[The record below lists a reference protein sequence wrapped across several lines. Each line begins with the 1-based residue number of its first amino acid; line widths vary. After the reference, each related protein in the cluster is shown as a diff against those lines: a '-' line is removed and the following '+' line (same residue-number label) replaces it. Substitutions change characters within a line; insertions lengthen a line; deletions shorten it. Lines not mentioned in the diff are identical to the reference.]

1 MFIQNMSMAAQQVA
15 ILYLIVAVGFIA
27 DRIGI
32 FKQTTAKL
40 SNDLLFYVITPVV
53 IVQSF
58 LNMEF
63 NKETISSFLLAFVC
77 MFTTLVV
84 GSFIVI
90 PFFRKDKD
98 NSSIYKYAVSYGNMG
113 YMALPLCQSLL
124 GSEGVFY
131 CSAGVVAFNILS
143 FVHGIWL
150 MKKGTESDDG
160 FKIKTIILNPGV
172 LSVAVGLPLFV
183 SGINLPEII
192 NGTVTHIANLNTPLA
207 MIFLGTYIANSDLK
221 EMFRQKQNY
230 LVAVLKLL
238 VLPSIMFSIFKLIGL
253 SGTIITACMISASVP
268 SATNTVM
275 FAAKYG
281 KDTGVASTVV
291 AFCSLLSVLTIP
303 VMIAL
308 SHV

>member
-15 ILYLIVAVGFIA
+15 VLYLIVAVGFIA

-32 FKQTTAKL
+32 FKQTTAKK

-58 LNMEF
+58 MNMEY
-63 NKETISSFLLAFVC
+63 NRETISSFLIAFVC
-77 MFTTLVV
+77 MFSTLTV
-84 GSFIVI
+84 GILIVI
-90 PFFRKDKD
+90 PFFRKDGE
-98 NSSIYKYAVSYGNMG
+98 NASIYKYGVSYGNMG

-150 MKKGTESDDG
+150 MKKGTDSDEG
-160 FKIKTIILNPGV
+160 FKIKSIILNPGV
-172 LSVAVGLPLFV
+172 LSVAVGLPLFIFGV
-183 SGINLPEII
+183 DLPEVV
-192 NGTVTHIANLNTPLA
+192 NGAVTHIANLNTPLA
-207 MIFLGTYIANSDLK
+207 MIFLGTYIANADLK
-221 EMFRQKQNY
+221 KMFTQKQNY
-230 LVAVLKLL
+230 MVSFLKLL
-238 VLPSIMFSIFKLIGL
+238 VLPTIMFCLFKLLGIT
-253 SGTIITACMISASVP
+253 GTLITTCMISASVP
-268 SATNTVM
+268 CATNTVM
-275 FAAKYG
+275 FSAKYG

>member
-15 ILYLIVAVGFIA
+15 ILYLIVAVGFLA

-32 FKQTTAKL
+32 FKQSTAKL
-40 SNDLLFYVITPVV
+40 SNDLLFYVITPTV

-63 NKETISSFLLAFVC
+63 NKATIMSFLLAFAC

-84 GSFIVI
+84 GIFIVI

-98 NSSIYKYAVSYGNMG
+98 NSSIFKYAVSYGNMG

-150 MKKGTESDDG
+150 MKKGTKNDDG

-183 SGINLPEII
+183 LGLDLPEVI
-192 NGTVTHIANLNTPLA
+192 NGAVTHIANLNTPLA

-221 EMFRQKQNY
+221 AMFKQKQNY
-230 LVAVLKLL
+230 MVALLKLL
-238 VLPSIMFSIFKLIGL
+238 VLPGIMLVIFKLLGL
-253 SGTIITACMISASVP
+253 SGTILTACMISASVP

-308 SHV
+308 SRV

>member
-63 NKETISSFLLAFVC
+63 NKETTRSFLLAFVC

-84 GSFIVI
+84 GIFIVI

-113 YMALPLCQSLL
+113 YMALPLCQSPL

-150 MKKGTESDDG
+150 MKKGTENDEG
-160 FKIKTIILNPGV
+160 FKIKTIVLNPGV
-172 LSVAVGLPLFV
+172 LSVAVGLPLFI
-183 SGINLPEII
+183 SRLQLPEII
-192 NGTVTHIANLNTPLA
+192 NGAVTHIANLNTPLA

-221 EMFRQKQNY
+221 EMFKQKQNY
-230 LVAVLKLL
+230 LVAILKLL
-238 VLPSIMFSIFKLIGL
+238 VLPSIMFVIFKLIGL

-275 FAAKYG
+275 FSAKYG

-308 SHV
+308 SRV

>member
-15 ILYLIVAVGFIA
+15 VLYLIVAVGFIA
-27 DRIGI
+27 DRLGV
-32 FKQTTAKL
+32 FKQTTAKK

-58 LNMEF
+58 MNMEY
-63 NKETISSFLLAFVC
+63 NRETISSFLIAFVC
-77 MFTTLVV
+77 MFSTLTV
-84 GSFIVI
+84 GILIVI
-90 PFFRKDKD
+90 PFFRKDGE
-98 NSSIYKYAVSYGNMG
+98 NASIYKYGVSYGNMG

-150 MKKGTESDDG
+150 MKKGTDSDEG
-160 FKIKTIILNPGV
+160 FKIKSIILNPGV
-172 LSVAVGLPLFV
+172 LSVAVGLPLFIFGV
-183 SGINLPEII
+183 DLPEVV
-192 NGTVTHIANLNTPLA
+192 NGAVTHIANLNTPLA
-207 MIFLGTYIANSDLK
+207 MIFLGTYIANADLK
-221 EMFRQKQNY
+221 KMFTQKQNY
-230 LVAVLKLL
+230 MVSFLKLL
-238 VLPSIMFSIFKLIGL
+238 VLPTIMFCLFKLLGIT
-253 SGTIITACMISASVP
+253 GTLITTCMISASVP
-268 SATNTVM
+268 CATNTVM
-275 FAAKYG
+275 FSAKYG

>member
-1 MFIQNMSMAAQQVA
+1 MFFQNMSLAAQQVA
-15 ILYLIVAVGFIA
+15 ILYLIVAVGFLA

-32 FKQTTAKL
+32 FKQSTAKL
-40 SNDLLFYVITPVV
+40 SNDLLFYVITPTV

-63 NKETISSFLLAFVC
+63 NKATITSFLLAFAC

-84 GSFIVI
+84 GIFIVI
-90 PFFRKDKD
+90 PFFKKDKD
-98 NSSIYKYAVSYGNMG
+98 NSSIFKYAVSYGNMG

-150 MKKGTESDDG
+150 MKKGTKNDEG

-183 SGINLPEII
+183 LGVDLPEVV
-192 NGTVTHIANLNTPLA
+192 NGAVTHVANLNTPLA

-221 EMFRQKQNY
+221 AMFKQKQNY
-230 LVAVLKLL
+230 MVALLKLL
-238 VLPSIMFSIFKLIGL
+238 ALPGIMFIIFKLLGL
-253 SGTIITACMISASVP
+253 SGTILTACMISASVP

-308 SHV
+308 SRV

>member
-32 FKQTTAKL
+32 FKQSTAKM
-40 SNDLLFYVITPVV
+40 SNDLLFYVITPTV

-63 NKETISSFLLAFVC
+63 NKDTISSFLVAFLC
-77 MFTTLVV
+77 MFATLTV
-84 GSFIVI
+84 GIFIVI
-90 PFFRKDKD
+90 PFFRKDGND
-98 NSSIYKYAVSYGNMG
+98 SSIFKYAVSYGNMG

-150 MKKGTESDDG
+150 MKKGTDNDEG
-160 FKIKTIILNPGV
+160 FKVKSIILNPGV
-172 LSVAVGLPLFV
+172 LSVAIGLPLFI
-183 SGINLPEII
+183 SGIELPQII
-192 NGTVTHIANLNTPLA
+192 NGAVTHIANLNTPLA
-207 MIFLGTYIANSDLK
+207 MIFLGTYIANADLK
-221 EMFRQKQNY
+221 AMFKQKQNY
-230 LVAVLKLL
+230 MVAFLKLI
-238 VLPSIMFSIFKLIGL
+238 VLPGIMLLVYKIFGI
-253 SGTIITACMISASVP
+253 SGTLITACMISASVP

-281 KDTGVASTVV
+281 KDTGIASTVV

-308 SHV
+308 SNV

>member
-63 NKETISSFLLAFVC
+63 NKETISLFLLAFVC

-84 GSFIVI
+84 GIFIVI
-90 PFFRKDKD
+90 PFFRKDKE

-124 GSEGVFY
+124 GSEGIFY

-150 MKKGTESDDG
+150 MKKGTENDEG

-172 LSVAVGLPLFV
+172 LSVAVGLPLFI
-183 SGINLPEII
+183 SGIELPEII
-192 NGTVTHIANLNTPLA
+192 NGAVTHIANLNTPLA

-221 EMFRQKQNY
+221 AMFKQKQNY
-230 LVAVLKLL
+230 LVALLKLL
-238 VLPSIMFSIFKLIGL
+238 VLPAIMFAIFKLIGL

-308 SHV
+308 SRV

>member
-84 GSFIVI
+84 GIFIVI

-150 MKKGTESDDG
+150 MKKGTENDEG
-160 FKIKTIILNPGV
+160 FKIKTIVLNPGV
-172 LSVAVGLPLFV
+172 LSVAVGLPLFI
-183 SGINLPEII
+183 SGIQLPEII
-192 NGTVTHIANLNTPLA
+192 NGAVTHIANLNTPLA

-221 EMFRQKQNY
+221 AMFKQKQNY
-230 LVAVLKLL
+230 LVALLKLL
-238 VLPSIMFSIFKLIGL
+238 VLPSIMFLIFKLIGL
-253 SGTIITACMISASVP
+253 SGIIITACMISASVP

-291 AFCSLLSVLTIP
+291 AFCSLISVLTIP

-308 SHV
+308 SRV

>member
-1 MFIQNMSMAAQQVA
+1 MFFQNMSMAAQQVA

-32 FKQTTAKL
+32 FNQNTAKK
-40 SNDLLFYVITPVV
+40 SNDLLFYVITPTV

-58 LNMEF
+58 MNMEF
-63 NKETISSFLLAFVC
+63 SKDTISSFLIAFVC
-77 MFTTLVV
+77 MFATLVV
-84 GSFIVI
+84 GIFIVM
-90 PFFRKDKD
+90 PFFNKDGAE
-98 NSSIYKYAVSYGNMG
+98 SSIFKYAVSYGNMG

-150 MKKGTESDDG
+150 MKKGTKNDEG
-160 FKIKTIILNPGV
+160 FKIKSIVLNPGV
-172 LSVAVGLPLFV
+172 LSVAVGLPLFILQV
-183 SGINLPEII
+183 DLPQII
-192 NGTVTHIANLNTPLA
+192 DGAVTHIANLNTPLA

-221 EMFRQKQNY
+221 AMFRQKQNY
-230 LVAVLKLL
+230 MVAFLKLL
-238 VLPSIMFSIFKLIGL
+238 VLPLIMFGIYKVFGI
-253 SGTIITACMISASVP
+253 SGTLITACMISASVP

>member
-84 GSFIVI
+84 GIFMVI

-150 MKKGTESDDG
+150 MKKGTENDEG
-160 FKIKTIILNPGV
+160 FKIKTIVLNPGV
-172 LSVAVGLPLFV
+172 LSVAVGLPLFI
-183 SGINLPEII
+183 SGLELPEII
-192 NGTVTHIANLNTPLA
+192 NGAVTHIANLNTPLA

-221 EMFRQKQNY
+221 AMFKQKQNY
-230 LVAVLKLL
+230 FVAILKLL
-238 VLPSIMFSIFKLIGL
+238 VLPAIMFAIFKLIGL
-253 SGTIITACMISASVP
+253 TGTIITACMISASVP

-308 SHV
+308 SRV

>member
-84 GSFIVI
+84 GIFIVI

-150 MKKGTESDDG
+150 MKKGTENDEG

-172 LSVAVGLPLFV
+172 LSVAVGLPLFI
-183 SGINLPEII
+183 SGIELPEII
-192 NGTVTHIANLNTPLA
+192 NGAVTHIANLNTPLA

-221 EMFRQKQNY
+221 AMFKQKQNY
-230 LVAVLKLL
+230 LVALLKLL
-238 VLPSIMFSIFKLIGL
+238 VLPAIMFAIFKLIGL

-308 SHV
+308 SRV

>member
-1 MFIQNMSMAAQQVA
+1 MFFQNMSLAAQQVA
-15 ILYLIVAVGFIA
+15 ILYLIVAVGFLA

-32 FKQTTAKL
+32 FKQSTAKL
-40 SNDLLFYVITPVV
+40 SNDLLFYVITPTV

-63 NKETISSFLLAFVC
+63 NKATIMSFLLAFAC

-84 GSFIVI
+84 GIFIVI

-98 NSSIYKYAVSYGNMG
+98 NSSIFKYAVSYGNMG

-150 MKKGTESDDG
+150 MKKGTKNDEG

-183 SGINLPEII
+183 LGLDLPEVI
-192 NGTVTHIANLNTPLA
+192 NGAVTHIANLNTPLA

-221 EMFRQKQNY
+221 AMFKQKQNY
-230 LVAVLKLL
+230 MVALLKLL
-238 VLPSIMFSIFKLIGL
+238 VLPGIMLVIFKLLGL
-253 SGTIITACMISASVP
+253 SGTILTACMISASVP

-308 SHV
+308 SRV

>member
-77 MFTTLVV
+77 MFATLVV
-84 GSFIVI
+84 GIFIVI

-183 SGINLPEII
+183 SGINLPEIV

-221 EMFRQKQNY
+221 AMFRQKQNY

>member
-1 MFIQNMSMAAQQVA
+1 MFFQNMSMAAQQVA

-32 FKQTTAKL
+32 FKQSTAKM
-40 SNDLLFYVITPVV
+40 SNDLLFYVITPIV

-63 NKETISSFLLAFVC
+63 SKETISSFLVAFLC
-77 MFTTLVV
+77 MFATLTV
-84 GSFIVI
+84 GILIVI
-90 PFFRKDKD
+90 PFFRKDGKH
-98 NSSIYKYAVSYGNMG
+98 SSIYKYAVSYGNMG

-150 MKKGTESDDG
+150 MKKGTDSDEG
-160 FKIKTIILNPGV
+160 FKIKSIILNPGI

-183 SGINLPEII
+183 LGVDLPEII
-192 NGTVTHIANLNTPLA
+192 NGAVTHIANLNTPLA
-207 MIFLGTYIANSDLK
+207 MIFLGTYIANADLK
-221 EMFRQKQNY
+221 QMFIQKQNY
-230 LVAVLKLL
+230 AVSFLKLL
-238 VLPSIMFSIFKLIGL
+238 LLPGIMFCIFKLVGI
-253 SGTIITACMISASVP
+253 SGTLITACMISASVP

-275 FAAKYG
+275 FSAKYG

>member
-32 FKQTTAKL
+32 FKQTTAKK

-58 LNMEF
+58 MNMEY
-63 NKETISSFLLAFVC
+63 NRETISSFLIAFVC
-77 MFTTLVV
+77 MFATLTV
-84 GSFIVI
+84 GILIVI
-90 PFFRKDKD
+90 PFFRKDGS
-98 NSSIYKYAVSYGNMG
+98 NSTIYKYGVSYGNMG

-150 MKKGTESDDG
+150 MKKGTDSDEG
-160 FKIKTIILNPGV
+160 FKIKSIILNPGV
-172 LSVAVGLPLFV
+172 LSVAVGLPLFIFGV
-183 SGINLPEII
+183 DLPEVV
-192 NGTVTHIANLNTPLA
+192 NGAVTHIANLNTPLA
-207 MIFLGTYIANSDLK
+207 MIFLGTYIANADLK
-221 EMFRQKQNY
+221 KMFTQKQNY
-230 LVAVLKLL
+230 MVSFLKLL
-238 VLPSIMFSIFKLIGL
+238 VLPTIMFCLFKLLGIA
-253 SGTIITACMISASVP
+253 GTLITTCMISASVP
-268 SATNTVM
+268 CATNTVM
-275 FAAKYG
+275 FSAKYG

>member
-84 GSFIVI
+84 GIFIVI

-150 MKKGTESDDG
+150 MKKGTENDEG
-160 FKIKTIILNPGV
+160 FKIKTIVLNPGV
-172 LSVAVGLPLFV
+172 LSVAVGLPLFI
-183 SGINLPEII
+183 SGLELPEII
-192 NGTVTHIANLNTPLA
+192 NGAVTHIANLNTPLA

-221 EMFRQKQNY
+221 AMFKQKQNY
-230 LVAVLKLL
+230 FVAFLKLL
-238 VLPSIMFSIFKLIGL
+238 VLPAIMFAIFKLIGL

-308 SHV
+308 SRV